1 MAGVGVPVFGEPVG
15 AGVLFGSAEQGWRL
29 LDLDSGRLREV
40 PALDGVRPDQLFGVR
55 DGVVVLND
63 DPYGRLQYVQLP
75 AVDPGDRSLS
85 RLRDFWPDTA
95 DLLVRVVGVLDAGL
109 DDRVW
114 VVTRSARAPD
124 EVLATLVGLDGQRL
138 IGPITLPA
146 QPAAATSSG
155 LVYEAGGRSYLVD
168 VDGVRDLGFGGVFAG
183 RGSLI
188 GRVVCNADARCVPE
202 VVDLSTGA
210 ATQGSELSLQVA
222 ATDGLVMAIS
232 ASGALAVT
240 PSPLYGP
247 QSFTDPPLDLQI
259 VAPGLTPVTR
269 SVRALFAPP
278 VWLPDDS
285 LLLAT
290 GYGLFRYRVDDGF
303 VTRETV
309 PGLRPRDE
317 TGLVVIS
324 R

>member
-1 MAGVGVPVFGEPVG
+1 M
-15 AGVLFGSAEQGWRL
+15 
-29 LDLDSGRLREV
+29 
-40 PALDGVRPDQLFGVR
+40 PALDGVRPDQLLGVR

-63 DPYGRLQYVQLP
+63 DPYGRLQYVRLP
-75 AVDPGDRSLS
+75 ARRSRVTVTLS

-95 DLLVRVVGVLDAGL
+95 DLLVRVVDVLDPGL

-124 EVLATLVGLDGQRL
+124 EVLATLVGLDGERL

-155 LVYEAGGRSYLVD
+155 LVYEAGGRSYLVTA
-168 VDGVRDLGFGGVFAG
+168 DGVRDLGFGRVFAG
-183 RGSLI
+183 RGSVL
-188 GRVVCNADARCVPE
+188 GRVVCDADARCVPE
-202 VVDLSTGA
+202 VVDLETGA
-210 ATQGSELSLQVA
+210 TMPGSELSVQVA

-232 ASGALAVT
+232 AAGSLAVT

-247 QSFTDPPLDLQI
+247 RAFTDPPLDLQI
-259 VAPGLTPVTR
+259 VAPGLSPVTR

-290 GYGLFRYRVDDGF
+290 GYGLFRYRVGDGF
-303 VTRETV
+303 GTRETV
-309 PGLRPRDE
+309 PDLRSRDE
-317 TGLVVIS
+317 TGLVVVP